1 MNCSN
6 GYLQFILFISERY
19 VSKAWWLLN
28 STTWQRYTDT
38 RKLEEVIKKN
48 EIRGRPV
55 CNYAY
60 SICLSHACWISLFI
74 SLQTRQISPTE
85 HGGCSNKHKQ
95 LQLEFITTLHHGS
108 WRNVDSSASSSRN
121 GNLHRMDIWHVRILI
136 FSREYTSQQ
145 TLPQDPLSAIIGPVR
160 PERHSLISF
169 HELVPEF
176 YKNIDCKYLFVYL
189 LN

>member
-1 MNCSN
+1 MAA
-6 GYLQFILFISERY
+6 Q
-19 VSKAWWLLN
+19 LN
-28 STTWQRYTDT
+28 HLTTLHWH
-38 RKLEEVIKKN
+38 K

-55 CNYAY
+55 CIQHQSVSCLLNF
-60 SICLSHACWISLFI
+60 SIYLP
-74 SLQTRQISPTE
+74 QTRQISPTE
-85 HGGCSNKHKQ
+85 HSGCSHKHNQ
-95 LQLEFITTLHHGS
+95 LQFEFITTLHHGS

-176 YKNIDCKYLFVYL
+176 YKCIDCKLVLVYL